1 MLKIRKSI
9 SANFKIQYQFNTLLN
24 NILIKFNN
32 KILFLNI
39 SNKNAFSDFFV
50 ILQNEKDIC

>member
-39 SNKNAFSDFFV
+39 SNKNAFSDFFC
-50 ILQNEKDIC
+50 NFAK